1 MNERTIPSPSLH
13 ISHIH
18 IHIYLKGARDGS
30 LVIWDLSRLVR
41 RMRRQQKQ
49 QQRSSIT
56 STEGDEDE
64 DEDEKD
70 EEEGELIRV
79 QARVTGALLFFCAM
93 QRRRCV
99 CVSWHPRTPNTFKC
113 LILIHVCANIYT
125 TGLSHPPHLL
135 AWRPDDT
142 NDGGNN
148 PSVLVACTPQREQE
162 QQRPGESNETGGSE
176 PNPRHKT

>member
-13 ISHIH
+13 ISHIHIH

-56 STEGDEDE
+56 ITEGDEDE

-79 QARVTGALLFFCAM
+79 QARVTGALLFFLRDAAAEM
-93 QRRRCV
+93 CV
-99 CVSWHPRTPNTFKC
+99 CVVASTYAKHIQMSDIDTRMC
-113 LILIHVCANIYT
+113 IHVYNRAFPPPAPP
-125 TGLSHPPHLL
+125 GL
-135 AWRPDDT
+135 A
-142 NDGGNN
+142 
-148 PSVLVACTPQREQE
+148 
-162 QQRPGESNETGGSE
+162 
-176 PNPRHKT
+176 PR